1 MKTKLLTLLLI
12 IIVFSSCNTAKQY
25 ANYRVGGKTKHETK
39 IVQNENKIQVVN
51 EMTESEKTMDTLM
64 PKNIFIDTS
73 SITNLAIVVDKK
85 NLEESNKLN
94 ESELRES
101 KSNKISNHQ
110 ISQKNLS
117 EKNPIQKS
125 NHKKSFQK
133 KYKSNDGDG
142 IYIIGVIL
150 IIAGGIMALLAANVS
165 LLEII
170 TFGLGMVAVAILLYL
185 IGEAF
190 MNIFPGMQ
198 KKNKRNF
205 SLKNLISKIL
215 PSRSMKYYGG
225 MSIKGYFIVGLFVI
239 LAVGLFTLIMST
251 FANAMALVSILF
263 SIHLGIS
270 AILCIGYGL
279 VYICTGGMMSIK
291 KKVKFKTSPM
301 KNLDSYWTKI
311 IFGAVILGL
320 LVFLLSNSL
329 GLGIL
334 TALLILLAGLV
345 ALVIVTA
352 IILWLLVELF
362 VLILEEI

>member
-1 MKTKLLTLLLI
+1 MKTIILNLLLAITLL
-12 IIVFSSCNTAKQY
+12 SSCNTAKQY

-39 IVQNENKIQVVN
+39 AVQSENKIQVVN
-51 EMTESEKTMDTLM
+51 EMIESEKTMDTLIA
-64 PKNIFIDTS
+64 KNISIDTACFN
-73 SITNLAIVVDKK
+73 NLAMVEDKK
-85 NLEESNKLN
+85 NPEESNKKN
-94 ESELRES
+94 ESDLRES
-101 KSNKISNHQ
+101 KPDKKSNYQ
-110 ISQKNLS
+110 ILPQKLS

-125 NHKKSFQK
+125 NHKKSIQM

-190 MNIFPGMQ
+190 MNIFPGMS
-198 KKNKRNF
+198 KKNKRKF
-205 SLKNLISKIL
+205 SLKNFIAKIL
-215 PSRSMKYYGG
+215 PARSMKYYGG

-239 LAVGLFTLIMST
+239 LASGLFTLIFFSFFDAVM
-251 FANAMALVSILF
+251 LVSLLF

-291 KKVKFKTSPM
+291 KK
-301 KNLDSYWTKI
+301 
-311 IFGAVILGL
+311 
-320 LVFLLSNSL
+320 
-329 GLGIL
+329 
-334 TALLILLAGLV
+334 
-345 ALVIVTA
+345 
-352 IILWLLVELF
+352 
-362 VLILEEI
+362 